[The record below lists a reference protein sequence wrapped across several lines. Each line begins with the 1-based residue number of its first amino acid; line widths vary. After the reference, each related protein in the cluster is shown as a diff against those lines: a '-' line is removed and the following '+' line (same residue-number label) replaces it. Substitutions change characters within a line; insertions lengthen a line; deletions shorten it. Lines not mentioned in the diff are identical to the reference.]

1 VAIFKFL
8 QICDLLFQGGLKKYA
23 PLIRAN
29 LRIWSKIRVFLLM
42 VKFVS
47 IYVERS
53 KKFSKN
59 LFFAPTPL
67 RFWTIF
73 RR

>member
-1 VAIFKFL
+1 
-8 QICDLLFQGGLKKYA
+8 LKKHA

-29 LRIWSKIRVFLLM
+29 LRIWSKIRVILEWS
-42 VKFVS
+42 KFVS
-47 IYVERS
+47 ACVERS

-67 RFWTIF
+67 RILAVISIEILKKTFWMLDS
-73 RR
+73 